1 MVCSVILTLCES
13 VNQYRGHLK
22 PVETGGLVLDNK
34 NVILD
39 WEKITV
45 AGKEA
50 GKVECFLERGERSS
64 LLRCDRMV
72 IIFVSDG
79 MVFLFGSDRMLI
91 FFVSDRM
98 VIFFFMGKYL

>member
-1 MVCSVILTLCES
+1 MGFFFNVDIFRWVCSVILTLCES
-13 VNQYRGHLK
+13 VGQYRGHLK
-22 PVETGGLVLDNK
+22 PVETCGLVLDNK

-50 GKVECFLERGERSS
+50 GKVECFLERGERSL

-72 IIFVSDG
+72 I
-79 MVFLFGSDRMLI
+79 FLG
-91 FFVSDRM
+91 V
-98 VIFFFMGKYL
+98 MGW

>member
-1 MVCSVILTLCES
+1 MVLFFNINTCCWVCSVILTLCES
-13 VNQYRGHLK
+13 VGEYLGHLK
-22 PVETGGLVLDNK
+22 PVETCGLVLDNK

-72 IIFVSDG
+72 IFFVSDG
-79 MVFLFGSDRMLI
+79 
-91 FFVSDRM
+91 M
-98 VIFFFMGKYL
+98 VIFFFMGNEEGKVKCFL